1 MSLAIMQRQMSDYHS
16 PVMLSESVDALIQDK
31 NGIYVDLTFGGGGHS
46 KEIIKR
52 LGSKGRLYAFD
63 QDEDAI
69 GQMEADQKLTLSLSN
84 FRFFANWMDYYGIK
98 EVDGIFAD
106 LGVSSWQIDEE
117 SRGFAWRMAGGL
129 LDMRMNE
136 HAEMTA
142 SDLVMSYSQD
152 DIVKVLSRYGEVRNS
167 KSLARAIVETRKKW
181 GKEVSVSAFNS
192 VVEKM
197 CIGERGRYLSQ
208 VYQALR
214 IEVNKEMQVLEE
226 MLEQCGPM
234 LKIGGR
240 LAVLT
245 YHSLEDKLVKKYM
258 KSGSVGG
265 EIERD
270 DFGRSMVPF
279 KGVGT
284 KFLVPTD
291 DEIELNS
298 RSRSAKL
305 RVVEKV

>member
-1 MSLAIMQRQMSDYHS
+1 MSDYHS
-16 PVMLSESVDALIQDK
+16 PVMLNESVDVLIQDK
-31 NGIYVDLTFGGGGHS
+31 NGIYIDLTFGGGGHS
-46 KEIIKR
+46 NEIIKR
-52 LGSKGRLYAFD
+52 LDSKGRLYAFD

-69 GQMEADQKLTLSLSN
+69 RQMKPDQKLILSLSN

-136 HAEMTA
+136 HAQMTA
-142 SDLVMSYSQD
+142 SDLVLNYSQE
-152 DIVKVLSRYGEVRNS
+152 DIVRVLSRYGEVRNS
-167 KSLARAIVETRKKW
+167 KSLARVIVESRKKW
-181 GKEVSVSAFNS
+181 GREVSVLAFNS
-192 VVEKM
+192 VVERM
-197 CIGERGRYLSQ
+197 CIGERSRYLSQ

-234 LKIGGR
+234 LKTGGR

-258 KSGSVGG
+258 KSGSVSG
-265 EIERD
+265 EVERD
-270 DFGRSMVPF
+270 DFGRSLVPF
-279 KGVGT
+279 KTVGA
-284 KFLVPTD
+284 KFSIPTEE
-291 DEIELNS
+291 EIEINS